1 MTVETIQRLKALVDE
16 VAGTSGQIVSAW
28 VYINRMNNKTMFAA
42 FTASQFC
49 DIFESPAVLRPRL
62 IYRSGKFIGE
72 YKFMNKVV

>member
-1 MTVETIQRLKALVDE
+1 MTVDTIQRLKDLIDE
-16 VAGTSGQIVSAW
+16 VAGSRSPVVSAW
-28 VYINRMNNKTMFAA
+28 VYVNRMNNKTMFAA
-42 FTASQFC
+42 FTTACCC